1 MNFSEMSVFVM
12 ILLPQKES
20 ALQND
25 TSRSEM
31 LDRIRELQEFI
42 AAQPS
47 EINEFDEGLVN
58 RITNVTV
65 FFSVLNKPG
74 ARFAQFIHIEP
85 TIASDNGI
93 VFQISGFAAR
103 EKNTF
108 ISKTLQKVIDRFAG
122 EPKITSD
129 ISC

>member
-1 MNFSEMSVFVM
+1 MEQ
-12 ILLPQKES
+12 QK
-20 ALQND
+20 
-25 TSRSEM
+25 
-31 LDRIRELQEFI
+31 II
-42 AAQPS
+42 
-47 EINEFDEGLVN
+47 DEVN
-58 RITNVTV
+58 Y
-65 FFSVLNKPG
+65 
-74 ARFAQFIHIEP
+74 H
-85 TIASDNGI
+85 NGI